1 MVKFNLSVQ
10 ALLINPTKPS
20 SEPMQVLLV
29 EDEPSVASM
38 LNKGLGEEGY
48 QVTVAPDGKLGLQ
61 LATDNPY
68 SIIILD
74 VMLPGING
82 LELCRQLRSQD
93 IQTPILMLTALA
105 TTDNVV
111 TGLDAGADD
120 YITKPFK
127 FKELSARLR
136 SLARRRPAS
145 EPERVLRLADLEMN
159 LSARTVTRFGQSIS
173 LTATEYRLLEYLM
186 RNKARVVSRLDIL
199 EQVWGIDFN
208 MGTNVVDVYVNYLRK
223 KIERKDADKLIHTVI
238 GMGYCMKE
246 PA

>member
-1 MVKFNLSVQ
+1 
-10 ALLINPTKPS
+10 
-20 SEPMQVLLV
+20 MQVLLV

-48 QVTVAPDGKLGLQ
+48 QVTVAPDGRLGLQ

-82 LELCRQLRSQD
+82 LELCRQLRSRN
-93 IQTPILMLTALA
+93 ILTPILMLTALA

-136 SLARRRPAS
+136 SLARRRPPM
-145 EPERVLRLADLEMN
+145 EQEKLLKLADLEMN
-159 LSARTVTRFGQSIS
+159 LTARTVTRFGQSIS

-186 RNKARVVSRLDIL
+186 KNKGRVVSRLDVL
-199 EQVWGIDFN
+199 EHVWGIDFN

-223 KIERKDADKLIHTVI
+223 KIERKEAGKLIHTVI

-246 PA
+246 PGT

>member
-1 MVKFNLSVQ
+1 
-10 ALLINPTKPS
+10 
-20 SEPMQVLLV
+20 MQVLLV

-48 QVTVAPDGKLGLQ
+48 QVTVAPDGNLGLQ

-82 LELCRQLRSQD
+82 LELCRQLRSRN
-93 IQTPILMLTALA
+93 ILTPILMLTALA

-136 SLARRRPAS
+136 SLARRRPPM
-145 EPERVLRLADLEMN
+145 EQEKLLKLDDLEMN
-159 LSARTVTRFGQSIS
+159 LTARTVTRFGQSIS

-186 RNKARVVSRLDIL
+186 KNKGRVVSRLDVL
-199 EQVWGIDFN
+199 EHVWGIDFN

-223 KIERKDADKLIHTVI
+223 KIERKEAGKLIHTVI

-246 PA
+246 PGT

>member
-1 MVKFNLSVQ
+1 
-10 ALLINPTKPS
+10 
-20 SEPMQVLLV
+20 MQVLLV

-82 LELCRQLRSQD
+82 LELCRQLRSRN
-93 IQTPILMLTALA
+93 ILTPILMLTALA

-136 SLARRRPAS
+136 SLARRRPPM
-145 EPERVLRLADLEMN
+145 EQEKLLKLADLEMN
-159 LSARTVTRFGQSIS
+159 LTSRTVTRFGQSIS

-186 RNKARVVSRLDIL
+186 KNKGRVVSRLDVL
-199 EQVWGIDFN
+199 EHVWGIDFN

-223 KIERKDADKLIHTVI
+223 KIERKEAGKLIHTVI

-246 PA
+246 PGT

>member
-1 MVKFNLSVQ
+1 
-10 ALLINPTKPS
+10 
-20 SEPMQVLLV
+20 MQVLLV

-61 LATDNPY
+61 LATDNTY

-82 LELCRQLRSQD
+82 LELCRQLRSRN
-93 IQTPILMLTALA
+93 ILTPILMLTALA

-136 SLARRRPAS
+136 SLARRRPPT
-145 EPERVLRLADLEMN
+145 EQEKILKLADLEMN
-159 LSARTVTRFGQSIS
+159 LTARTVTRFGQSIS

-186 RNKARVVSRLDIL
+186 KNKGRVVSRLDVL
-199 EQVWGIDFN
+199 EHVWGIDFN

-223 KIERKDADKLIHTVI
+223 KIERKEAGKLIHTVI
-238 GMGYCMKE
+238 GMGYCLKD
-246 PA
+246 PGT

>member
-1 MVKFNLSVQ
+1 
-10 ALLINPTKPS
+10 
-20 SEPMQVLLV
+20 MQVLLV

-61 LATDNPY
+61 LATDNAY

-82 LELCRQLRSQD
+82 LELCRQLRSRN
-93 IQTPILMLTALA
+93 ILTPILMLTALA

-136 SLARRRPAS
+136 SLARRRPPT
-145 EPERVLRLADLEMN
+145 EQEKILKLADLEMN
-159 LSARTVTRFGQSIS
+159 LTARTVIRFGQSIS

-186 RNKARVVSRLDIL
+186 KNKGRVVSRLDVL
-199 EQVWGIDFN
+199 EHVWGIDFN

-223 KIERKDADKLIHTVI
+223 KIERKEAGKLIHTVI
-238 GMGYCMKE
+238 GMGYCLKE
-246 PA
+246 PGT

>member
-1 MVKFNLSVQ
+1 
-10 ALLINPTKPS
+10 
-20 SEPMQVLLV
+20 MQVLLV

-82 LELCRQLRSQD
+82 LELCRQLRSRN
-93 IQTPILMLTALA
+93 ILTPILMLTALA

-136 SLARRRPAS
+136 SLARRRPPV
-145 EPERVLRLADLEMN
+145 EQEKLLKLDDLEMN
-159 LSARTVTRFGQSIS
+159 LTARTVTRFGQSIS

-186 RNKARVVSRLDIL
+186 KNKGRVVSRLDVL
-199 EQVWGIDFN
+199 EHVWGIDFN

-223 KIERKDADKLIHTVI
+223 KIERKEAGKLIHTVI

-246 PA
+246 PGT

>member
-1 MVKFNLSVQ
+1 
-10 ALLINPTKPS
+10 
-20 SEPMQVLLV
+20 MQILLV

-68 SIIILD
+68 NLIILD
-74 VMLPGING
+74 VMLPGMNG
-82 LELCRQLRSQD
+82 LELCRELRRQN

-105 TTDNVV
+105 TTDNLV

-127 FKELSARLR
+127 FRELSARLR
-136 SLARRRPAS
+136 SLARRRPAA
-145 EPERVLRLADLEMN
+145 ETEKLLKMDDLEMN
-159 LSARTVTRFGQSIS
+159 LSAKTVTRFGQNIS

-186 RNKARVVSRLDIL
+186 KNKGRVVSRLDIL

-223 KIERKDADKLIHTVI
+223 KVERKDAEKLIHTVI
-238 GMGYCMKE
+238 GMGYCMKD
-246 PA
+246 PGT

>member
-1 MVKFNLSVQ
+1 
-10 ALLINPTKPS
+10 
-20 SEPMQVLLV
+20 MQVLLV

-48 QVTVAPDGKLGLQ
+48 QVTVAPDGRLGLQ

-82 LELCRQLRSQD
+82 LELCRLLRSRN
-93 IQTPILMLTALA
+93 ILTPILMLTALA

-136 SLARRRPAS
+136 SLARTGRPGD
-145 EPERVLRLADLEMN
+145 EPDGENRYTLWPIDIVN
-159 LSARTVTRFGQSIS
+159 GNGVSA
-173 LTATEYRLLEYLM
+173 
-186 RNKARVVSRLDIL
+186 ARIPD
-199 EQVWGIDFN
+199 EKQ
-208 MGTNVVDVYVNYLRK
+208 RK
-223 KIERKDADKLIHTVI
+223 GSFAAGCAGACV
-238 GMGYCMKE
+238 GY
-246 PA
+246 

>member
-1 MVKFNLSVQ
+1 
-10 ALLINPTKPS
+10 
-20 SEPMQVLLV
+20 MQVLLV

-82 LELCRQLRSQD
+82 LELCRQLRSRN
-93 IQTPILMLTALA
+93 ILTPILMLTALA

-136 SLARRRPAS
+136 SLARRRPPM
-145 EPERVLRLADLEMN
+145 EQEKLLKLDDLEMN
-159 LSARTVTRFGQSIS
+159 LTARTVTRFGQSIS

-186 RNKARVVSRLDIL
+186 KNKGRVVSRLDVL
-199 EQVWGIDFN
+199 EHVWGIDFN

-223 KIERKDADKLIHTVI
+223 KIERKEAGKLIHTVI

-246 PA
+246 PGT

>member
-1 MVKFNLSVQ
+1 
-10 ALLINPTKPS
+10 
-20 SEPMQVLLV
+20 MQVLLV

>member
-1 MVKFNLSVQ
+1 
-10 ALLINPTKPS
+10 
-20 SEPMQVLLV
+20 MQILLV

-68 SIIILD
+68 NLIILD
-74 VMLPGING
+74 VMLPGMNG
-82 LELCRQLRSQD
+82 LELCRELRRQN

-105 TTDNVV
+105 TTDNLV

-127 FKELSARLR
+127 FRELSARLR
-136 SLARRRPAS
+136 SLARRRPAA
-145 EPERVLRLADLEMN
+145 EAEKLLKMDDLEMN
-159 LSARTVTRFGQSIS
+159 LSAKTVTRFGQNIS

-186 RNKARVVSRLDIL
+186 KNKGRVVSRLDIL

-223 KIERKDADKLIHTVI
+223 KVERKDAEKLIHTVI
-238 GMGYCMKE
+238 GMGYCMKD
-246 PA
+246 PGT

>member
-1 MVKFNLSVQ
+1 
-10 ALLINPTKPS
+10 
-20 SEPMQVLLV
+20 MQVLLV

-61 LATDNPY
+61 LATDNQY

-82 LELCRQLRSQD
+82 LELCRQLRSRN
-93 IQTPILMLTALA
+93 ILTPILMLTALA

-136 SLARRRPAS
+136 SLARRRPPM
-145 EPERVLRLADLEMN
+145 EQEKLLKLDDLEMN
-159 LSARTVTRFGQSIS
+159 LTARTVTRFGQSIS

-186 RNKARVVSRLDIL
+186 KNKGRVVSRLDVL
-199 EQVWGIDFN
+199 EHVWGIDFN

-223 KIERKDADKLIHTVI
+223 KIERKEAGKLIHTVI

-246 PA
+246 PGT

>member
-1 MVKFNLSVQ
+1 
-10 ALLINPTKPS
+10 
-20 SEPMQVLLV
+20 MQILLV

-48 QVTVAPDGKLGLQ
+48 QVTVAPDGRLGLQ

-68 SIIILD
+68 SLIILD

-82 LELCRQLRSQD
+82 LELCREIRKQN
-93 IQTPILMLTALA
+93 IKTPILMLTALA

-127 FKELSARLR
+127 FRELSARLR
-136 SLARRRPAS
+136 SLARRQPAQ
-145 EPERVLRLADLEMN
+145 ETEKILKLDDLEMN
-159 LSARTVTRFGQSIS
+159 LSAKTVTRFGQNIS

-186 RNKARVVSRLDIL
+186 KNKGRVVSRLDIL
-199 EQVWGIDFN
+199 EQVWGINFN
-208 MGTNVVDVYVNYLRK
+208 MGTNVVDVYMNYLRK
-223 KIERKDADKLIHTVI
+223 KVERKNSEKLIHTVI
-238 GMGYCMKE
+238 GMGYCMKD
-246 PA
+246 PAA

>member
-1 MVKFNLSVQ
+1 
-10 ALLINPTKPS
+10 
-20 SEPMQVLLV
+20 MQVLLV

-82 LELCRQLRSQD
+82 LELCRQLRSRN
-93 IQTPILMLTALA
+93 ILTPILMLTALA

-136 SLARRRPAS
+136 SLARRRPPM
-145 EPERVLRLADLEMN
+145 EQEKLLKLADLEMN
-159 LSARTVTRFGQSIS
+159 LTARTVTRFGQSIS

-186 RNKARVVSRLDIL
+186 KNKGRVVSRLDVL
-199 EQVWGIDFN
+199 EHVWGIDFN

-223 KIERKDADKLIHTVI
+223 KIERKEAGKLIHTVI

-246 PA
+246 PGT